1 MLVSHSDKIVKVFG
15 HIVSTRAL
23 GSNTNCDNVQYDE
36 SKEVGAMSRER
47 IHVFCLVRAVWGTK
61 DCGHEEVL
69 RGETKW
75 KFI

>member
-47 IHVFCLVRAVWGTK
+47 IHVFCLVRAV
-61 DCGHEEVL
+61 
-69 RGETKW
+69 
-75 KFI
+75 